1 MHRRGPTGGPWAV
14 SVDWSQE
21 AVVILSSFSGTIQR
35 GVVDRFPFCGAI
47 TRELEA
53 RARTIPTSQ

>member
-1 MHRRGPTGGPWAV
+1 M